1 MSRLTLQDLA
11 RLYGE
16 KRLIEQFEKL
26 YPQSYGSFL
35 KTVHE
40 CVDRAVVEAQRAG
53 QYLFNSSEDHIT
65 TFIVSNLR
73 SQQLDADHDSDSG
86 GHVDIFIE
94 DADKNYSW
102 AAEAKIDTDWSW
114 IEGGVGQ
121 LMDRYADGTVGRDQ
135 GGLLIYIKTENGAT
149 RVADWRAR
157 VKAKYSVK
165 RGFIDADCPTRVDYA
180 FFSECVFPKTGKPFI
195 IRHVGVLLFREAS
208 KVAADAKNSAA
219 AAKDARIAA
228 SIKATDEAAQASAD
242 AARALASLSVA
253 RTDNHELA
261 AAAALVNAAAAK
273 SEHAAEV
280 AKDQPVP
287 KVASRRKRSG
297 SA

>member
-1 MSRLTLQDLA
+1 MTLTLQDYQ

-16 KRLIEQFEKL
+16 KAVLEHFEKR
-26 YPQSYGSFL
+26 YPQSYEAFL
-35 KTVHE
+35 KTVHA
-40 CVDRAVVEAQRAG
+40 CIDKALVEAQRAA
-53 QYLFNSSEDHIT
+53 QYLFDSSEDHIT

-73 SQQLDADHDSDSG
+73 GQGIDADHDSDSG

-135 GGLLIYIKTENGAT
+135 GGLLIYIKTENGAK

-157 VKAKYSVK
+157 VTAKYSAK
-165 RGFIDADCPTRVDYA
+165 QGFIDADCPTRRDYA
-180 FFSECVFPKTGKPFI
+180 FFSECVFPKTGMPFR

-208 KVAADAKNSAA
+208 KLAA
-219 AAKDARIAA
+219 AAKDAQIVA
-228 SIKATDEAAQASAD
+228 SKKATDEAAG
-242 AARALASLSVA
+242 AATGDENPRAVVSVA
-253 RTDNHELA
+253 RTGDHELA
-261 AAAALVNAAAAK
+261 AAAALANAAAEK
-273 SEHAAEV
+273 SEQAA
-280 AKDQPVP
+280 KGQSMP
-287 KVASRRKRSG
+287 KPAARRKRPG

>member
-1 MSRLTLQDLA
+1 MTLTLQDYQ

-16 KRLIEQFEKL
+16 KAVVEHFEKK
-26 YPQSYGSFL
+26 YPQSYESFL
-35 KTVHE
+35 KTVHA
-40 CVDRAVVEAQRAG
+40 CVDKAVVEAQRAA
-53 QYLFNSSEDHIT
+53 QYLFDVSEDHIT

-73 SQQLDADHDSDSG
+73 SQLLDAEHDSDSG

-94 DADKNYSW
+94 DADKQYSW

-157 VKAKYSVK
+157 VMTKYSAK
-165 RGFIDADCPTRVDYA
+165 QGFIDADCPTRGDYA
-180 FFSECVFPKTGKPFI
+180 FFSECVFPKTGKPFR

-208 KVAADAKNSAA
+208 KLAAQAKSAAA
-219 AAKDARIAA
+219 AAKDAQIAA
-228 SIKATDEAAQASAD
+228 SMKATEEAAVAAAD
-242 AARALASLSVA
+242 AASALTGLSVA
-253 RTDNHELA
+253 RTGDHELA
-261 AAAALVNAAAAK
+261 AAVALAAAAAEK
-273 SEHAAEV
+273 SEQAAKV
-280 AKDQPVP
+280 AQGQPVP
-287 KVASRRKRSG
+287 KPAARRKRPG